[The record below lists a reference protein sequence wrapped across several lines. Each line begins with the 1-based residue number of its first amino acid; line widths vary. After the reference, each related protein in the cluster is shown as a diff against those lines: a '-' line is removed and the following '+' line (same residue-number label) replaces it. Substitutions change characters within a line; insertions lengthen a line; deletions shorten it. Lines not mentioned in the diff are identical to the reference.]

1 MAMGKSGLGKGL
13 EALFPSNVD
22 VDSLGGAQATN
33 EKIVEM
39 KINEIEP
46 DINQPRK
53 LFDEEKLTELADSIK
68 EHGVLQP
75 IIVTKR
81 DDFYQIIA
89 GERRWRAS

>member
-53 LFDEEKLTELADSIK
+53 MFDEENAKNKAPHTGCVI
-68 EHGVLQP
+68 
-75 IIVTKR
+75 
-81 DDFYQIIA
+81 F
-89 GERRWRAS
+89 